1 MATLNQMTR
10 EDYLRAEGAQMMIR
24 LLCDLWQ
31 NDICSFYHKDGEKV
45 SVVKCTPIQMLDAIR
60 RFSAGVMNANAYL
73 KNEAVVYCP
82 VWCEIKGKPIIQ
94 RIDIITKNEYDR
106 QQKNAL
112 TTSISHTYMSSKS
125 SEDNKRLIN
134 N

>member
-10 EDYLRAEGAQMMIR
+10 EDYLRAEGAQMMLM
-24 LLCDLWQ
+24 LLCELLK

-60 RFSAGVMNANAYL
+60 RFTAGVLNADAFL
-73 KNEAVVYCP
+73 KDEEVVSCP
-82 VWCEIKGKPIIQ
+82 VWGEKKGKPIIQ

-106 QQKNAL
+106 RRQTAL
-112 TTSISHTYMSSKS
+112 
-125 SEDNKRLIN
+125 
-134 N
+134 